1 MLELKKKLNIK
12 SQNYISILEI
22 IKSKKHQARLVGGV
36 VRDAIIGIESQ
47 DVDIVTS
54 MLPEEVTKVFNSLG
68 QKVIPTGIKF
78 GTVSVLYNGEL
89 FEVTTLRKD
98 ISSDGR
104 HAEVEYTD
112 DFYLDA
118 LRRDFTINAL
128 SYCPFEEKIYDYFD
142 GIKDLESRCVRFI
155 GDADSRIKED
165 YLRILRFFRFFGK
178 FGNQIDRNSLK
189 ACIKNK
195 SFLKNLSR
203 ERIKSE
209 FDLILK
215 LPNYSDI
222 IILMDDSSILQEIL
236 PISNLRLAK
245 FIDAEIIAYKL
256 DISLTNETKYA
267 LLFVLGGIISYT
279 QLIDLKFSRIEARA
293 ISNLLS
299 MIQQQDIDEWFLKK
313 IWLEN
318 NNFAQFFVFLAVI
331 FKVEKKI
338 EKVFLEL
345 KDKQKPVFPVDGNDM
360 LSLGISSNKIGD
372 ELAYIQRQWIEKDFM
387 LTKQDLIDMA
397 KQNHEK

>member
-47 DVDIVTS
+47 DVDIATS

-178 FGNQIDRNSLK
+178 FGNQIDKNSLK
-189 ACIKNK
+189 AFINNK

-372 ELAYIQRQWIEKDFM
+372 ELAYIQRKWIEKDFM